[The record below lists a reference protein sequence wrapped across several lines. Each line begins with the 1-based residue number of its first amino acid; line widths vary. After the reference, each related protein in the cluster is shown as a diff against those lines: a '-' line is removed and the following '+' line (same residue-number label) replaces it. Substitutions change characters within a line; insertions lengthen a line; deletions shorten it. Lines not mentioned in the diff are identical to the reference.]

1 VGFVKIDVVSPGALS
16 AGDVARWSELQAAE
30 PAWDSPFLSPG
41 WALAAERSQ
50 PRDGGVRVAVLRDGA
65 RAVGFFPVRVAGAV
79 AMPAGA
85 PMNDYQALVAERGV
99 LIDPRRL
106 VDALGVQRLDFSH
119 MLLDQTAFAP
129 NMRGTSLSYVV
140 EVPDGYGPYVAARK
154 AAGSGLI
161 KDLDK
166 RRRKVEREMGPTRFT
181 AMANGA
187 DGLSTLLRWK
197 REQYR
202 ATGQTDVFEF
212 PWTKA
217 LLDNLFER
225 RLDGFGGALFTLHI
239 GDALAA
245 VQFNLLGRRTVHA
258 WIIAHDSAF
267 ERYSPGL
274 LLFQDLL
281 KWMDHTPY
289 RSLDLG
295 AGDYRFKLQLAT
307 LRLPVAHGFV
317 GRPSAAL
324 LLRRAQYGVC
334 AAAEALPLGSVS
346 QLPAKAM
353 RRLDQWRGL
362 R

>member
-1 VGFVKIDVVSPGALS
+1 MTIDVVRPSALS
-16 AGDVARWSELQAAE
+16 AADVARWAALQAAE
-30 PAWDSPFLSPG
+30 PAWDSPFLSPD

-50 PRDGGVRVAVLRDGA
+50 PRDGGVRVAVMRDGA
-65 RAVGFFPVRVAGAV
+65 RAVGFLPVRVAGAV

-85 PMNDYQALVAERGV
+85 PMNDYQALVAEPGLMV
-99 LIDPRRL
+99 DPRRL
-106 VDALGVQRLDFSH
+106 VDALGVQRLDFAH

-129 NMRGTSLSYVV
+129 HMRGTCLSYVI
-140 EVPDGYGPYVAARK
+140 ETPDGYAAYAAGRK

-166 RRRKVEREMGPTRFT
+166 RRRKVEREAGPVRFT
-181 AMANGA
+181 ALAA
-187 DGLSTLLRWK
+187 CPDAFDRLLAWK

-202 ATGQTDVFEF
+202 VTSQTDVFGA
-212 PWTKA
+212 PWTVD
-217 LLDNLFER
+217 LLAGLFR
-225 RLDGFGGALFTLHI
+225 RRDEGFGALFTLHI

-245 VQFNLLGRRTVHA
+245 AQFNLLGRQTIHA

-274 LLFQDLL
+274 LLFQDILR
-281 KWMDHTPY
+281 WMDQTPY
-289 RSLDLG
+289 RALDLG
-295 AGDYRFKLQLAT
+295 AGDYRFKLQLAN
-307 LRLPVAHGFV
+307 LHRPVAHGFV
-317 GRPSAAL
+317 GRLSPAT
-324 LLRRAQYGVC
+324 LLREAQYGVC
-334 AAAEALPLGSVS
+334 AAAEALPLGAVS